1 MSIVKSGQ
9 KTAEH
14 DTEVTLF
21 SFNELF
27 IVIVIVIVKVWLNK
41 QEKVF

>member
-14 DTEVTLF
+14 DTEVILF
-21 SFNELF
+21 SFNEF
-27 IVIVIVIVKVWLNK
+27 FIVIVKVWLNK
-41 QEKVF
+41 QEKVY

>member
-9 KTAEH
+9 KTAEY

-27 IVIVIVIVKVWLNK
+27 IVIVIVKVWLNK